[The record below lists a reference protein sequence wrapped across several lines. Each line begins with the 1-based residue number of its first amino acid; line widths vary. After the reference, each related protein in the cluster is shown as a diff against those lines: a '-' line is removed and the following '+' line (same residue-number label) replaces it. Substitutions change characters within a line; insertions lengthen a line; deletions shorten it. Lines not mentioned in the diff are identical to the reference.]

1 MEPGITPRRKSTV
14 PIAPASN
21 RPAVIV
27 APGQPH
33 ALALP
38 PEFITPQDGHTKQDC
53 EIAAAKRWLEQNGP
67 FYAPLKPTLLGDD
80 LYAHQPFCRR
90 AQIYDFHFLFVCKPD
105 SLRKI

>member
-1 MEPGITPRRKSTV
+1 
-14 PIAPASN
+14 
-21 RPAVIV
+21 V